1 MELYVDTADLTQIRE
16 AVALGILDGVT
27 TNPSIIAKQK
37 RPFRETIGGI
47 AELVP
52 APGKV
57 WCEVIGTD
65 ADTMVAE
72 AKEMQAWAPR
82 VVVKLPM
89 GAEGVK
95 AASRL
100 SKEGIE
106 TNMTLVYSVPQ
117 AIIAAKAGVAYVSPY
132 LGRVDDAGWSG
143 EALIGD
149 IVQAY
154 KDLGLST
161 KVIAASIR
169 GPRQVLDMFRVG
181 VDAVTMA
188 YPVLEAMLNHPM
200 TEIGLNRFLQDWQDA
215 GI

>member
-1 MELYVDTADLTQIRE
+1 MEMYVDTANLDQIRE
-16 AVALGILDGVT
+16 AVSLGILDGVT
-27 TNPSIIAKQK
+27 TNPSIIAKEK
-37 RPFRETIGGI
+37 RNFKEMIARI

-65 ADTMVAE
+65 ADTMVRE
-72 AKEMQAWAPR
+72 ALDMQTWASR

-100 SKEGIE
+100 SKEGVE

-117 AIIAAKAGVAYVSPY
+117 ALLAAKAGVSYVSPY
-132 LGRVDDAGWSG
+132 LGRVDDVGWSG
-143 EALIGD
+143 ATLIGD
-149 IVQAY
+149 IVKAY
-154 KDLGLST
+154 AAFGLNT

-169 GPRQVLDMFRVG
+169 GPQQVLDMFRVG
-181 VDAVTMA
+181 VDAVTMS

-200 TEIGLNRFLQDWQDA
+200 TELGLNQFLRDWKES